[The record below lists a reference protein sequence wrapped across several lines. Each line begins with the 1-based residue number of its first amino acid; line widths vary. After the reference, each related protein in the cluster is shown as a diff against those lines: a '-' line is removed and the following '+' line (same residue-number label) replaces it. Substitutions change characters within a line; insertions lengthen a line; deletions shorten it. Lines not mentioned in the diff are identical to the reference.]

1 MKSGYNT
8 EAIFFGFS
16 ASLIRVSLLFSRM
29 VFKRK
34 LKKHREEK
42 SMQHLRLNRNMKAKN
57 KNLMTLEEFKEK
69 NYGKRGTKKRDELEA
84 GYESF
89 KIGAMIL
96 QTRIEMGMTQEQLA
110 EKVGTTKSY
119 ISKIENDIK
128 EARLSTL
135 QKIIEIGF
143 GGKLELNIRLR

>member
-1 MKSGYNT
+1 
-8 EAIFFGFS
+8 
-16 ASLIRVSLLFSRM
+16 
-29 VFKRK
+29 
-34 LKKHREEK
+34 
-42 SMQHLRLNRNMKAKN
+42 MKAKN
-57 KNLMTLEEFKEK
+57 KNLITLEEFKEK

-89 KIGAMIL
+89 KIGAMIH

-110 EKVGTTKSY
+110 DKVGTTKSY

-143 GGKLELNIRLR
+143 GGKLELNIRIGL